1 MFFLYTICKT
11 SSIETKHPFYLPF
24 SLKTIIMKLIDS
36 VEYSYENIKGEY
48 SNMKKI
54 LILILVLVIS
64 NGCGITN
71 EKKDTKNDLP
81 TQNEI
86 LEQTETF
93 TNEYYVN
100 FSKIKN
106 IVYYLELNP
115 KSVKVLEETKNKL
128 KFCMIVD
135 EKTNTQN
142 ESILSPENYVRLLEK
157 EGYQVNILD
166 GTISQ
171 TFILE
176 KDSYIISLT
185 KISDIDNWKKEHQN
199 DVGVHNISTENFVC
213 EIGLKN

>member
-1 MFFLYTICKT
+1 M
-11 SSIETKHPFYLPF
+11 
-24 SLKTIIMKLIDS
+24 
-36 VEYSYENIKGEY
+36 
-48 SNMKKI
+48 
-54 LILILVLVIS
+54 
-64 NGCGITN
+64 
-71 EKKDTKNDLP
+71 
-81 TQNEI
+81 
-86 LEQTETF
+86 
-93 TNEYYVN
+93 
-100 FSKIKN
+100 
-106 IVYYLELNP
+106 ELNP

-185 KISDIDNWKKEHQN
+185 RISDVDNWKKEHQN